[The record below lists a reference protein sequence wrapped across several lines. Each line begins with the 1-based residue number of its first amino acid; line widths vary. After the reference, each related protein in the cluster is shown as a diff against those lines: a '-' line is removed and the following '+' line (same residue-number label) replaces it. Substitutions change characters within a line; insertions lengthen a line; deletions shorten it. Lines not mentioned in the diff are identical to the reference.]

1 MHKTSNWSRRICSV
15 VSTVTPTW
23 PLLERSQCSRQSRKS
38 SYQVF
43 ARACHRACA
52 CVLSVDR
59 PIRLRLLAE
68 TDGCAGAFNQ
78 YRAGCEMKRHIR
90 VVLIVVSAF
99 SAMLWTVDLVWSM
112 QEPKEVTRMSKQ
124 MKTVCVG
131 RFLID
136 VPSDAVVTISGIAVD
151 HFRITNHGAE
161 TAAQFSDRL
170 ALREEEIHA
179 KKNQAGA
186 RNMERVDDVLH
197 EGGSGKIFVFGA
209 SSTHVFHGE
218 KKVVYH
224 GVEVNGYAHV
234 NGLTFSFISND
245 YDPEKVGNLVVLMKQ
260 LRPLK
265 SGEIP
270 RQPGFCLEG
279 AFLSDPLT
287 AEQNESIVMFAGLPG
302 HEDLGI
308 ALATIAGKA
317 PGPGLLERNTANRA
331 GPYAFLNAF
340 LSTLLEGKRSINGME
355 GDELAF
361 RARERN
367 FSTGYT
373 FDWETQGTKDDVLH
387 PFVSLELQT
396 GISPHAGGEPVQS
409 TLSEESLGDL
419 WRRMSSSLRLRP
431 VEQPAQINDADLQL
445 GLALGTLVWA
455 GEPCRQTGWWQC
467 NQTDGHVGVYGGA
480 LQFLREGQVVPQAL
494 LLPKPGVWQKVRGL
508 QPSFEA
514 KMPTSWRLAD
524 KRVHGRRT
532 DPDGLAQPGPSAPAP
547 GVKAALVEPGHVARS
562 GATCPASGWWR
573 CIDDQALD
581 GARWFAEGAGLPPA
595 TYQLSGAGMRPRSPH
610 PQLLT
615 RGSAWKLMREAA
627 VPTALR
633 TEAEA

>member
-1 MHKTSNWSRRICSV
+1 
-15 VSTVTPTW
+15 
-23 PLLERSQCSRQSRKS
+23 
-38 SYQVF
+38 
-43 ARACHRACA
+43 
-52 CVLSVDR
+52 
-59 PIRLRLLAE
+59 
-68 TDGCAGAFNQ
+68 
-78 YRAGCEMKRHIR
+78 MKRHIR

-136 VPSDAVVTISGIAVD
+136 VPSEAVVTISGIAVD

-161 TAAQFSDRL
+161 TDAQFAARL

-197 EGGSGKIFVFGA
+197 AGVTGKIFVFGA
-209 SSTHVFHGE
+209 SSTHVYHGE
-218 KKVVYH
+218 KKVVFH
-224 GVEVNGYAHV
+224 GVEINGYAHV
-234 NGLTFSFISND
+234 NGLTFSFISDD
-245 YDPEKVGNLVVLMKQ
+245 YDPDKVGNLAKLLKQ
-260 LRPLK
+260 LRPMEP
-265 SGEIP
+265 GEIP
-270 RQPGFCLEG
+270 RRPGFCLEG

-308 ALATIAGKA
+308 ALATIAGKTR
-317 PGPGLLERNTANRA
+317 GPGLLERNTANRA

-340 LSTLLEGKRSINGME
+340 LSTLLEGKRTIDAME
-355 GDELAF
+355 GDEFAF
-361 RARERN
+361 RARELN
-367 FSTGYT
+367 FSTGYA
-373 FDWETQGTKDDVLH
+373 FNWETQGTENDVLH

-431 VEQPAQINDADLQL
+431 AEQPAQTNDADLQL
-445 GLALGTLVWA
+445 DLALGTLAWA

-467 NQTDGHVGVYGGA
+467 GQADGHVGVYGGA
-480 LQFLREGQVVPQAL
+480 VQLLREGQVVPQAL

-514 KMPTSWRLAD
+514 TTPTSWRLAD
-524 KRVHGRRT
+524 KRIHGRRT
-532 DPDGLAQPGPSAPAP
+532 VPAGLAQPGPSVPP
-547 GVKAALVEPGHVARS
+547 PEVEGALVEPGHVVRS

-595 TYQLSGAGMRPRSPH
+595 TYQLSGAGMRRRLPH

-615 RGSAWKLMREAA
+615 RQSAWELMREAA
-627 VPTALR
+627 VPTPCVSTL
-633 TEAEA
+633 THEAATSANAT

>member
-1 MHKTSNWSRRICSV
+1 
-15 VSTVTPTW
+15 
-23 PLLERSQCSRQSRKS
+23 
-38 SYQVF
+38 
-43 ARACHRACA
+43 
-52 CVLSVDR
+52 
-59 PIRLRLLAE
+59 
-68 TDGCAGAFNQ
+68 
-78 YRAGCEMKRHIR
+78 MKRHIR

-112 QEPKEVTRMSKQ
+112 QEPKEVTSMSKQ

-136 VPSDAVVTISGIAVD
+136 VPSESVVTISGIAVD
-151 HFRITNHGAE
+151 HFRITNHGGE
-161 TAAQFSDRL
+161 TDVQFAARL
-170 ALREEEIHA
+170 ALREAEIHA

-186 RNMERVDDVLH
+186 RNMERVDDVRH
-197 EGGSGKIFVFGA
+197 AGVSGKIFVFGA
-209 SSTHVFHGE
+209 STTHVFHGE
-218 KKVVYH
+218 KKVVFN
-224 GVEVNGYAHV
+224 GVEINGYAHV
-234 NGLTFSFISND
+234 NGLTFSFISDD
-245 YDPEKVGNLVVLMKQ
+245 YDPEKVGNLAKLLKQ
-260 LRPLK
+260 LQPMKR
-265 SGEIP
+265 GEIP
-270 RQPGFCLEG
+270 TQPGFCLEG
-279 AFLSDPLT
+279 AFLNDPLT
-287 AEQNESIVMFAGLPG
+287 IDQNESIVMFAGLPG

-308 ALATIAGKA
+308 ALATIAGTT

-373 FDWETQGTKDDVLH
+373 FDWETQGTEDDVLR

-419 WRRMSSSLRLRP
+419 WRRMSSSLRVRP
-431 VEQPAQINDADLQL
+431 VAQPAQTDDADLQL
-445 GLALGTLVWA
+445 GLALGTLAWA
-455 GEPCRQTGWWQC
+455 GETCGQSGWWQC
-467 NQTDGHVGVYGGA
+467 GQADGHVGVYGGA

-514 KMPTSWRLAD
+514 TTPTSWRLAD
-524 KRVHGRRT
+524 KRIHGRRT
-532 DPDGLAQPGPSAPAP
+532 VPDGLSQPVPSAKAP
-547 GVKAALVEPGHVARS
+547 TVERALTEPGHVARS

-581 GARWFAEGAGLPPA
+581 GTRWFAEGAGLPPA
-595 TYQLSGAGMRPRSPH
+595 TYQLSGAGMRRRLPH

-627 VPTALR
+627 VSTALR
-633 TEAEA
+633 TEADA